1 MSTATKSLLGDYS
14 QAVSQFQA
22 ASQGSYGGPSTPL
35 DLLGSMIGSVDGIKP
50 QELVQGTIAAMGGKR
65 PGRGGGGLKGF
76 LVGVVLSI
84 AGDALLEH
92 LGGVQEDFEKE
103 RDEADEL
110 TDKAQQ
116 CSNAIE
122 EIVDVSDTALTEL
135 ISAVVAGSS

>member
-65 PGRGGGGLKGF
+65 PARGGGGLKGF

-92 LGGVQEDFEKE
+92 LGSVSSYLCVGLFLQVFVEAVGVGHSHLVDGLFPAGNPGSF
-103 RDEADEL
+103 DE
-110 TDKAQQ
+110 
-116 CSNAIE
+116 S
-122 EIVDVSDTALTEL
+122 
-135 ISAVVAGSS
+135 